1 MAHDHAHDHAHAHAV
16 GPRNYGRAFAIGISL
31 NVVFVVVETVYGIAA
46 GSVALVA
53 DAAHNLSDARAGVGG
68 LRACPT

>member
-1 MAHDHAHDHAHAHAV
+1 MGHDHAHDHRHDHS
-16 GPRNYGRAFAIGISL
+16 PKSYGRPFIIGISL
-31 NVVFVVVETVYGIAA
+31 NLVFVVVETVYGIAA